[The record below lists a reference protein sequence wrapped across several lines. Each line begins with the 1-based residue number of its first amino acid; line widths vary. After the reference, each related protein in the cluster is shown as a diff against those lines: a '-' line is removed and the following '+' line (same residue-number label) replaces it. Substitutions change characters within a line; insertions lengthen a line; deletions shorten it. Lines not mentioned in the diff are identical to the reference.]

1 MISAARL
8 LGLAAACVCA
18 ALFAAGAGVE
28 PATAQGDV
36 CKADVVTTS
45 GRAKLRF
52 RAKSKEKELE
62 GDGAA
67 KTDAIAKWER
77 QVADSFGNDWKQWS
91 KAKDTTFDCEANK
104 ARIVGTFIS
113 CTVSG
118 RPCLAG
124 TPKAAAVTKED
135 RDDDARRDRKGSRF
149 VSGGRGPGNDR
160 ITRYEDIRY
169 ERAMERQRWIE
180 AERKRRET
188 AHYEREMARQKHLA
202 EHRRRAETAAWEREN
217 ARQRYLEERRKRIER
232 WNSYRPEWDDYDG
245 D

>member
-8 LGLAAACVCA
+8 LGLAAACA
-18 ALFAAGAGVE
+18 ALLGAGAGME

-45 GRAKLRF
+45 GRSKLRF
-52 RAKSKEKELE
+52 RAKTQKKELE

-67 KTDAIAKWER
+67 KADAITKWER
-77 QVADSFGNDWKQWS
+77 EVANSFGDQWKQWS
-91 KAKDTTFDCEANK
+91 RAKDTTFDCEANK

-124 TPKAAAVTKED
+124 TPKAAAVIKD
-135 RDDDARRDRKGSRF
+135 RDDDARGDRRGARF

-169 ERAMERQRWIE
+169 ERAMERQRRLE
-180 AERKRRET
+180 TERKRRE
-188 AHYEREMARQKHLA
+188 AAYYEREMARQEHLA
-202 EHRRRAETAAWEREN
+202 KHRRRAEAAAWEREN

-232 WNSYRPEWDDYDG
+232 WNSYRPEWDDYD
-245 D
+245 DD